1 MFKRILRFFLI
12 IVVLAVLAIVV
23 GGIVWFNF
31 FRDGM
36 IKQYFATMK
45 PPAATVSTTIAK
57 PATWTPGVE
66 AIGTVR
72 AVRGVDLTVETA
84 GIVKEIP
91 FHANEKVA
99 ANAVLLQLDD
109 AVERADLE
117 AQKAQAALD
126 QVSLTRALELTKR
139 GVGSDSTLDSAR
151 AAASASASQVT
162 RLQAVLEQKQ
172 LTAPFAGTVGIPK
185 IDLGQYLSPGT
196 SVVTLQDLDTM
207 RVDFSVPEQQ
217 LPLLKIGQTVRLGL
231 SGGDMPFA
239 GAIRGID
246 PKIDPSSRLVNIR
259 AEVANPEGK
268 LTPGQ
273 FVQVRVELPEEQNVL
288 SLPQTALTTSLYG
301 DYIFVVQPA
310 KPTEAA
316 AAQPAKPEEKPAAAA
331 TDKPAD
337 AKPADAMKPA
347 ADAMKPA
354 ANAMKPAADAAK
366 PADKAASD
374 AAKPAAADPAK
385 PAAEGEKPALV
396 LSQVFV
402 KPGRRNQGMVEIVE
416 GLKAGEEVVTAG
428 QNRLFNGM
436 SVNVDN
442 TIDPTKSANKQADQ

>member
-1 MFKRILRFFLI
+1 MFKRILRIFLI
-12 IVVLAVLAIVV
+12 IVVLAVLVIVV
-23 GGIVWFNF
+23 GGIVGFNF
-31 FRDGM
+31 LRDNG

-57 PATWTPGVE
+57 PSSWTPGVE

-91 FHANEKVA
+91 FHANQKVA

-109 AVERADLE
+109 AVERADLD

-126 QVSLTRALELTKR
+126 QVSLTRAIELTRR
-139 GVGSDSTLDSAR
+139 GVGSDSTLDTAR

-162 RLQAVLEQKQ
+162 KLQAVLDQKQ

-185 IDLGQYLSPGT
+185 IDIGQYMAPGT
-196 SVVTLQDLDTM
+196 AVVTLQDLDTM
-207 RVDFSVPEQQ
+207 RVDFSIPEQQ

-231 SGGDMPFA
+231 SGADMPFA
-239 GAIRGID
+239 GEIRGID

-259 AEVANPEGK
+259 AEVANPDGK

-288 SLPQTALTTSLYG
+288 ALPQTALTTSLYG

-310 KPTEAA
+310 KPAGTAP
-316 AAQPAKPEEKPAAAA
+316 AQPAKPEEKPAAAA

-354 ANAMKPAADAAK
+354 ADAAK

-374 AAKPAAADPAK
+374 ATKPAADPAK
-385 PAAEGEKPALV
+385 PAVEGDKPALV

-416 GLKAGEEVVTAG
+416 GLKAGDEVVTAG

-442 TIDPTKSANKQADQ
+442 TIDPTKSANKQADQQ

>member
-1 MFKRILRFFLI
+1 MFKRILRIFLI
-12 IVVLAVLAIVV
+12 IVVLAVLVIVV
-23 GGIVWFNF
+23 GGIVGFNF
-31 FRDGM
+31 LRDNG

-57 PATWTPGVE
+57 PSSWTPGVE

-84 GIVKEIP
+84 GIVKEIS

-109 AVERADLE
+109 AVERADLD

-126 QVSLTRALELTKR
+126 QVSLTRAIELTRR
-139 GVGSDSTLDSAR
+139 GVGSDSTLDTAR

-162 RLQAVLEQKQ
+162 KLQAVLDQKQ

-185 IDLGQYLSPGT
+185 IDIGQYMAPGT
-196 SVVTLQDLDTM
+196 AVVTLQDLDTM

-231 SGGDMPFA
+231 SGADMPFA

-259 AEVANPEGK
+259 AEVANPDGK

-288 SLPQTALTTSLYG
+288 TLPQTALTTSLYG

-310 KPTEAA
+310 KPAGTASG
-316 AAQPAKPEEKPAAAA
+316 QPAKPEEKPAAAA

-337 AKPADAMKPA
+337 TKPADAMKPA
-347 ADAMKPA
+347 AD
-354 ANAMKPAADAAK
+354 AMKPAADAAK

-374 AAKPAAADPAK
+374 AAKPAA
-385 PAAEGEKPALV
+385 EGDKPALV

-416 GLKAGEEVVTAG
+416 GLKAGDEVVTAG

-442 TIDPTKSANKQADQ
+442 TIDPTKSANKQADQQ

>member
-1 MFKRILRFFLI
+1 MFKRILRIFLI
-12 IVVLAVLAIVV
+12 IVVLAVLVIVV
-23 GGIVWFNF
+23 GGIVGFNF
-31 FRDGM
+31 LRDNG

-57 PATWTPGVE
+57 PSNWTPGVE
-66 AIGTVR
+66 AIGTVS

-84 GIVKEIP
+84 GIVKEIL
-91 FHANEKVA
+91 FHANQKVA
-99 ANAVLLQLDD
+99 DGAVLLQLDD

-117 AQKAQAALD
+117 ATKAQVAL
-126 QVSLTRALELTKR
+126 VETALTRAVELQKR
-139 GVGSDSTLDSAR
+139 GVNAEATLDTAR
-151 AAASASASQVT
+151 ATASATAAQVNK
-162 RLQAVLEQKQ
+162 LQAVLDQKQ
-172 LTAPFAGTVGIPK
+172 LRAPFSGTVGIPK
-185 IDLGQYLSPGT
+185 IDLGQYLATGT

-217 LPLLKIGQTVRLGL
+217 LPLLQIGQTVRLGQG
-231 SGGDMPFA
+231 GGDMPFA
-239 GAIRGID
+239 GKIRGID

-259 AEVANPEGK
+259 AEVANPEGR

-273 FVQVRVELPEEQNVL
+273 FVQVRVELPEEQDVL

-310 KPTEAA
+310 KPAGAA
-316 AAQPAKPEEKPAAAA
+316 PAQPAKPEEKPAAAA

-337 AKPADAMKPA
+337 AKPAD
-347 ADAMKPA
+347 
-354 ANAMKPAADAAK
+354 
-366 PADKAASD
+366 KAASD
-374 AAKPAAADPAK
+374 AAKPADPAK
-385 PAAEGEKPALV
+385 PAAEADKPALV

-416 GLKAGEEVVTAG
+416 GLKAGDEVVTAG

-442 TIDPTKSANKQADQ
+442 TIDPTKSANKQADQQ

>member
-1 MFKRILRFFLI
+1 MFKRILRIFLI
-12 IVVLAVLAIVV
+12 IVVLAVLVIVV
-23 GGIVWFNF
+23 GGIVGFNF
-31 FRDGM
+31 LRDNG

-45 PPAATVSTTIAK
+45 PPAATVSTTIAT
-57 PATWTPGVE
+57 PSSWTPGVE
-66 AIGTVR
+66 AIGTVK
-72 AVRGVDLTVETA
+72 AVRGVDLTVETT
-84 GIVKEIP
+84 GIVKDIL
-91 FHANEKVA
+91 FHANQKVA

-109 AVERADLE
+109 AVERADLD

-126 QVSLTRALELTKR
+126 QTSLARAIELTKR
-139 GVGSDSTLDSAR
+139 GVGSDSTLDTAR

-162 RLQAVLEQKQ
+162 RLQAVLDQKQ

-231 SGGDMPFA
+231 SGSDMPFA

-259 AEVANPEGK
+259 AEVANPDGK

-301 DYIFVVQPA
+301 DFIFVVQPA
-310 KPTEAA
+310 KPAVAA
-316 AAQPAKPEEKPAAAA
+316 PAQPAAASDKPADA
-331 TDKPAD
+331 KPAD

-347 ADAMKPA
+347 ADATKPGA
-354 ANAMKPAADAAK
+354 DATKPAADAAK
-366 PADKAASD
+366 PADKAAPD
-374 AAKPAAADPAK
+374 ATKPATDPAK
-385 PAAEGEKPALV
+385 PAAEGDKPALV

-436 SVNVDN
+436 TVNVDN
-442 TIDPTKSANKQADQ
+442 TIDPTKSANKQADQQ